1 MEFLKYHALGND
13 YLVSTS
19 EHPDFSKNELTS
31 EQVRKICHR
40 NFGLGSDGILVGG
53 KDDSGN
59 CFTLKIYNPDGS
71 TAEKS
76 GNGLRIFARSLW
88 DRKLVD
94 HSKFKIVTSGGIV
107 CAQVDSSGQSV
118 TVEMGSVSFQSNI
131 IPVTGE
137 SREVLNETLEI
148 YGEKLTFCSATIGNP
163 HCVVLHRTISAE
175 ETLRLGPL
183 IETHPSFPNRT
194 NVQFLEVLNR
204 NTIRIEIWERGAG
217 YTLASGSSSCA
228 AASVAH
234 RLGLCDAEIAVLMP
248 GGQIDITIS
257 ENYNIIMK
265 GSVTRIGKMTLDLEC
280 MDFEIPA

>member
-94 HSKFKIVTSGGIV
+94 QSKFKIVTSGGIV
-107 CAQVDSSGQSV
+107 SAQVDSSGQSV

-148 YGEKLTFCSATIGNP
+148 NGEKLTFCSATIGNP
-163 HCVVLHRTISAE
+163 HCVILHRTISAE

-280 MDFEIPA
+280 LDFEIPA

>member
-148 YGEKLTFCSATIGNP
+148 NGEKLTFCSATIGNP
-163 HCVVLHRTISAE
+163 HCVVLHHNISAE
-175 ETLRLGPL
+175 ETIRLGPL
-183 IETHPSFPNRT
+183 IETYPSFPNRT

-280 MDFEIPA
+280 LDFEIPA